1 MFHQDMAADGFS
13 KQYGE
18 QDTFNDLSF
27 YNAATPASLM
37 GDNVSTQQQMH
48 NAFSASFLAQGA
60 TAQSS
65 ASTDFSQFAIDPSPI
80 ASSSDVFP
88 SFRQPS
94 ADFANLHTAQD
105 AFFSPPE
112 HGQMNGNV
120 STRPSS
126 PDYHQLLQSVST
138 QAESGGF
145 RTETSSQWSEMDV
158 SIVTI

>member
-1 MFHQDMAADGFS
+1 MFHQDMAAEGFS
-13 KQYGE
+13 KQYSE
-18 QDTFNDLSF
+18 QDAFNDLSF

-37 GDNVSTQQQMH
+37 GDNAH
-48 NAFSASFLAQGA
+48 NAFSAGFLTQGA

-65 ASTDFSQFAIDPSPI
+65 APTDFSQFAIDPSPV

-88 SFRQPS
+88 SFRRPS

-105 AFFSPPE
+105 AFFSPSE
-112 HGQMNGNV
+112 HSQTNGNV

-158 SIVTI
+158 SIFTI